1 MKSRMLHA
9 LHYAEKDAADCQRI
23 ALVSHGAAIKT
34 LICAIMDMP
43 LDRFSRFD
51 ISNCSI
57 SVIESINGTHR
68 LLTLND
74 LSHFGDPYANAD
86 EARLLI

>member
-1 MKSRMLHA
+1 MARQLK
-9 LHYAEKDAADCQRI
+9 
-23 ALVSHGAAIKT
+23 
-34 LICAIMDMP
+34 
-43 LDRFSRFD
+43 RFD

-74 LSHFGDPYANAD
+74 LSHFGDPYAKAD
-86 EARLLI
+86 ETRLLI